1 MHYNTN
7 YLSCNKKVKKYLKS
21 YLTSNKLCF
30 NIRCVPSNNSKRKGG
45 ILLVNTQELK
55 ALLAKNDI
63 SQAKMAKML
72 GITPKTFY
80 TKMSKRVFDSDE
92 IAEMVKILR
101 IPKSEC
107 GEIFF
112 N

>member
-1 MHYNTN
+1 M
-7 YLSCNKKVKKYLKS
+7 
-21 YLTSNKLCF
+21 
-30 NIRCVPSNNSKRKGG
+30 
-45 ILLVNTQELK
+45 VNTQELK
-55 ALLAKNDI
+55 AILAKNDI

-80 TKMSKRVFDSDE
+80 AKMSKRVFDSDE

-107 GEIFF
+107 GDIFF